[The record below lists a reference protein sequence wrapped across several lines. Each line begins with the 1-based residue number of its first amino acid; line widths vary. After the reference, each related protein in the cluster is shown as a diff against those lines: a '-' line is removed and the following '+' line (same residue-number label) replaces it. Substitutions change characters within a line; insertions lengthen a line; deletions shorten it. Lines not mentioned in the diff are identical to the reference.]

1 MNMNAVGIDVSKGK
15 SMVAAMRPFGE
26 VVVVPYEVKHTA
38 VELEKL
44 AYSLKSLGG
53 ETRVVMEATGR
64 YHEAVAAALHEV
76 GIFVSIVN
84 PILIHDY
91 GNNSVRKVKT
101 DKKDALKIAK
111 YGLDNWADLREYTP
125 LDAVRQQL
133 KLCNRQYNLYM
144 KTKISLQNNLI
155 GLLDRTFPGANE
167 LFTSPDKPD
176 GHQKWVDFVTTFWHC
191 ECICDTSESAFT
203 ERYCKWCKRHRY
215 HFSAEKAED
224 IYTESCGH
232 IITMP
237 KNANTKLIITTAAA
251 QLTSVSKTVA
261 LFRAELLR
269 LAYMLPEYLVVMDMY
284 GVGNTLGPQIMAEIG
299 DVRRFSHKGALVAFA
314 GVDAPPYQSGKHEAK
329 STSVSKRGS
338 ALLRQSLFLVMAA
351 HLRKAPADE
360 PVFKFLDRKRAEGK
374 PYYVYMTAGANKFLR
389 IYYAKVKECLNK
401 LEAES

>member
-26 VVVVPYEVKHTA
+26 VVIAPYEVKHTA
-38 VELEKL
+38 AELEKL

-76 GIFVSIVN
+76 GIFVSVVN

-203 ERYCKWCKRHRY
+203 ERYSKWCKRHGY
-215 HFSAEKAED
+215 YFSVEKAED
-224 IYTESCGH
+224 IYAESCGH
-232 IITMP
+232 IMTMP
-237 KNANTKLIITTAAA
+237 KNANTKLIITAAAA
-251 QLTSVSKTVA
+251 QLTAISETVA
-261 LFRAELLR
+261 LLRAELSR
-269 LAYMLPEYLVVMDMY
+269 LASMLPEYSVVMDMY

-314 GVDAPPYQSGKHEAK
+314 GVDASPYQSGKHEAK

-338 ALLRQSLFLVMAA
+338 ALLRRCLFLVMAA
-351 HLRKAPADE
+351 HLRKSPTDE
-360 PVFKFLDRKRAEGK
+360 PVFQFLDRKRAEGK

-389 IYYAKVKECLNK
+389 IYYAKVKQCLNK
-401 LEAES
+401 LDSES